1 MLKVGLTGGIGS
13 GKSTITTIFR
23 EAGFP
28 IIDADIV
35 AREVLDIYPEILT
48 WVRKEFGD
56 GFFDWQGKFLRRQF
70 GNYIFK
76 YQKER
81 KKYEDKILPYIK
93 KEIFKKFEAYSNTNE
108 IVILDA
114 PTLIE
119 NNLQEQMDYVI
130 LVWVDRKT
138 QIERLVKRD
147 NLMQKDIISRINA
160 QMPLEDK
167 KAYADFIID
176 NSTTMDSTILQVKDI
191 IEILRMY

>member
-147 NLMQKDIISRINA
+147 NLMQKDIITRINA

-191 IEILRMY
+191 IEILRMN